1 MIATIQ
7 PHPLAGTV
15 WIPASKSVMHRNL
28 IAAALSDRATDISC
42 NAVNQ
47 DILATINCLSALGA
61 RIEQMPC
68 GVHVEPLQKANQETM
83 LDCGES
89 GSTLR
94 FLLPVAAALG
104 CSCTFIGSGRLPMRP
119 NAPLIE
125 CMRAHGICAGSDVVP
140 LHISGRLCGG
150 EYALAGNISSQYI
163 TGLLFALPLCGED
176 STIRLTTPLESAS
189 YIEITA
195 QTLQEFGIRVERTS
209 EGWRIPG
216 GQRYRSPGS
225 VRTEGD
231 WSAAAFWMAANAL
244 GARVQ
249 CEGMN
254 HASVQ
259 GDRAILTQLERLGT
273 EIDVSD
279 TPDLVPA
286 LAVAAAAHMGTTR
299 IVGATRLRLK
309 ESDRLSAVTQMLRR
323 FGTPTEEFPDGL
335 TIHGGNQFQSAVID
349 GANDHRIVM
358 AAAVAAAFAQGP
370 VQITDAQAVRKSYP
384 AFFDDFNALGGLARV
399 EPDR

>member
-7 PHPLAGTV
+7 PHPLEGAV
-15 WIPASKSVMHRNL
+15 RIPASKSVMHRNL
-28 IAAALSDRATDISC
+28 IAAALSDKATDISC

-61 RIEQMPC
+61 RIEQTPC
-68 GVHVEPLQKANQETM
+68 GVHVKPLQKAIQEAT

-94 FLLPVAAALG
+94 FLLPVAATLG

-125 CMRAHGICAGSDVVP
+125 CMRAHGICAGSDAVP

-176 STIRLTTPLESAS
+176 SAIRLTTPLESAS

-195 QTLQEFGIRVERTS
+195 QTLREFGIRIERTS

-216 GQRYRSPGS
+216 GQPYRSPGS
-225 VRTEGD
+225 VHTEGD
-231 WSAAAFWMAANAL
+231 WSAAAFWLAANTL

-254 HASVQ
+254 DASVQ
-259 GDRAILTQLERLGT
+259 GDRAILSQLSQLGT

-286 LAVAAAAHMGTTR
+286 LAVAAAAHRGTTR
-299 IVGATRLRLK
+299 IVGAARLRLK

-335 TIHGGNQFQSAVID
+335 TIHGGNRFQSAVID
-349 GANDHRIVM
+349 GVNDHRIVM
-358 AAAVAAAFAQGP
+358 AAAIAAAFAQGP